1 MLAQSGIDKN
11 WLKRNGNIKQYT
23 LHLAVKLTCMDD
35 VFGGFT
41 GGFSALCMQ
50 YRGRTSHCMCNTTL
64 LSAAQ

>member
-1 MLAQSGIDKN
+1 
-11 WLKRNGNIKQYT
+11 
-23 LHLAVKLTCMDD
+23 MDD